1 MEVRGYIIAPRA
13 SLRWADLSG
22 ADLRWASLRGADLIG
37 ADLSGADLS
46 GADLRWASLSGANL
60 TNARLPHFQIP
71 QEGELIVYKK
81 VGLNQVIKLR
91 VPAEAKRTASLVGRK
106 CRAEF
111 VEVLEFV
118 GCREQWRTEV
128 SKYDRKTEYRVGA
141 IVYPDKYDPDIRVEC
156 TNGIHFFLTREEA
169 EEF

>member
-1 MEVRGYIIAPRA
+1 MEVRGYKIAPYVN
-13 SLRWADLSG
+13 LRWADLHE
-22 ADLRWASLRGADLIG
+22 ADLREANLRGANLRE
-37 ADLSGADLS
+37 AD
-46 GADLRWASLSGANL
+46 L
-60 TNARLPHFQIP
+60 TNAKLPQFQIP

-81 VGLNQVIKLR
+81 VGPNQVVKLR

-118 GCREQWRTEV
+118 GCKGQGRTEV
-128 SKYDRKTEYRVGA
+128 SKHDRKTEYRVGA

-169 EEF
+169 EEY